1 MQGNLW
7 VIDGFLGTIPHHA
20 WFQNY
25 VHRWRKPV
33 IPTRPTI
40 SATWAGLPWRRSR
53 RQFPAVN
60 FINAPSFQDGHAGC
74 SDPLDEQAFLVN
86 LVNFL
91 QQRPNGNAPRE
102 HYV

>member
-1 MQGNLW
+1 VAETGHSDPANHQC
-7 VIDGFLGTIPHHA
+7 DLG
-20 WFQNY
+20 
-25 VHRWRKPV
+25 
-33 IPTRPTI
+33 
-40 SATWAGLPWRRSR
+40 GLPGRLSR

-60 FINAPSFQDGHAGC
+60 FIKAPSFQDRHAGY
-74 SDPLDEQAFLVN
+74 SDPLDEQTFLVN